1 MKVLVTGCS
10 GYVGHQIA
18 SRLGAAG
25 WEVVGSSR
33 RPLSLEGVQ
42 IVTGDHLDANFA
54 ASIVGRCD
62 AILHFAART
71 RGHDAEVFRRDNE
84 AVTALF
90 CREARRLE
98 KRFVH
103 ISSDQAVYQTGF
115 YGKSKRACEEIV
127 ARECEDYVVLRL
139 TAVLGR
145 YAPNMAS
152 TFSKI
157 IKRLHDSSFIVVPG
171 NCEFPVAPIWI
182 GDIER
187 VVRHFLEPQTLPGD
201 VFDLCGPVLT
211 LTSLIDLFEARLG
224 ERRLRLSLPLRP
236 LQSVARMLRPHR
248 MFARLPLDALLD
260 LGAPV
265 RVSHEKLTRVTGF
278 EPTDMAAAVPQI
290 EDFPGEDQASHSR
303 SGPTT

>member
-1 MKVLVTGCS
+1 MRVLVTGCS

-18 SRLGAAG
+18 SRLSAVG
-25 WEVVGSSR
+25 WDVVGSSR
-33 RPLSLEGVQ
+33 RRFSLEGVES
-42 IVTGDHLDANFA
+42 VTGDHLDADFV

-62 AILHFAART
+62 AVLHFAART

-90 CREARRLE
+90 CREARRLG

-145 YAPNMAS
+145 YAPDMAS

-157 IKRLHDSSFIVVPG
+157 IRRLHGSSFIVVPG
-171 NCEFPVAPIWI
+171 DCEFPVAPIWI

-187 VVRHFLEPQTLPGD
+187 VIRHFLELQKLPGD
-201 VFDLCGPVLT
+201 VFDVCGPVLT
-211 LTSLIDLFEARLG
+211 LRSLMDLFEARLG
-224 ERRLRLSLPLRP
+224 KRRLRVRLPLRL
-236 LQSVARMLRPHR
+236 LQSVARALKPHKP
-248 MFARLPLDALLD
+248 FWRLPLDTLLD
-260 LGAPV
+260 LGGPV
-265 RVSHEKLTRVTGF
+265 RVSPERLTRVTGF
-278 EPTDMAAAVPQI
+278 EPTDMAAAVAQI
-290 EDFPGEDQASHSR
+290 EDFPD
-303 SGPTT
+303 PTRPTN